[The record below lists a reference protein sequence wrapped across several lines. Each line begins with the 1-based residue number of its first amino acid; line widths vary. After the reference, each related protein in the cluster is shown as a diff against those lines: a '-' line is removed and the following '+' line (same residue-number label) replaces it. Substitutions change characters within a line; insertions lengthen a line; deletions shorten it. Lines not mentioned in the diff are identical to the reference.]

1 MSEKPP
7 IRLTLP
13 LAEDEVRNLHAGDFV
28 LLSGIVV
35 TARDAAH
42 KWLVD
47 TFICETT
54 PPSSEDAR
62 VEKELA
68 TALKDGGIYHCGP
81 VVSRQADGGYRFLA
95 AGPTTSMREE
105 PYQAEIIKRY
115 GLRVIIGKGGMGERT
130 LQACREAPAVY
141 LHATGG
147 AAVFLAACVKE
158 VQAVYKTEFGLPEAL
173 WLIRVQ
179 DMPLVVSMD
188 AHGRSLHEEVR
199 EGSRIRLFN
208 Y

>member
-7 IRLTLP
+7 IHINLP
-13 LAEDEVRNLHAGDFV
+13 LSDEDVTGLHTGDFV
-28 LLSGIVV
+28 LLSGTVV

-47 TFICETT
+47 TFIRKTT

-68 TALKDGGIYHCGP
+68 SAFKGGGIYHCGP
-81 VVSRQADGGYRFLA
+81 VVTRQADGSYRFLA

-105 PYQAEIIKRY
+105 PYQAEIIHHY
-115 GLRVIIGKGGMGERT
+115 GVKAIIGKGGMGVRT
-130 LQACREAPAVY
+130 LQACQEAPALY

-147 AAVFLAACVKE
+147 AAVLLAACVKE
-158 VQAVYKTEFGLPEAL
+158 VRAVYKTEFGLPEAI

-188 AHGRSLHEEVR
+188 AHGNSLHEAIR
-199 EGSRIRLFN
+199 QSSQTRLFD
-208 Y
+208 